1 MAIFTVH
8 MKDNDAQGTVFIKD
22 GFCWSAFAFGPI
34 WLLSKKLWLAFF
46 GFVVLSAVIGI
57 IGTKFGVHPA
67 ALSFISVLLS
77 FLLGAEASNLQ
88 RLKMGRLK
96 FVPIAV
102 VQGTKIDDAERRF
115 FDDLVEASQSPWAQ
129 VKELY

>member
-8 MKDNDAQGTVFIKD
+8 IKDNDTQGAMFIKD
-22 GFCWSAFAFGPI
+22 GFCWGAFVLGPI

-46 GFVVLSAVIGI
+46 AFIAVSVI
-57 IGTKFGVHPA
+57 IGLAGLKFGVHPS
-67 ALSFISVLLS
+67 ALSVISLLLS
-77 FLLGAEASNLQ
+77 FLLGLEAANLQ
-88 RLKMGRLK
+88 RWKMGRQK
-96 FVPIAV
+96 FEPVAV
-102 VQGTKIDDAERRF
+102 VQGTKQDDAERRF